1 MQRCDATTLS
11 GRCPFAASSDVVR
24 RSSSVVRSRMTLASI
39 RAFLRSTAPC
49 RLVGKGRLKGFQRQS
64 NGKLI
69 GTKLRG
75 LTKRLTL
82 VYGTKSLPSITRSSN
97 GPRPGRTWSGRGGGR
112 KRGAAVDAQLSAI
125 INGSRAK
132 SKRNLRLTNTTLAAL
147 KEKGLRPVVAQR
159 SVLYDRH
166 GCIATAADF
175 MAMRGDSEL
184 VVVELKC
191 GFVNGRTA
199 TALTNGRKQRMRAPL
214 TRATDCVLHRH
225 MAQLATT
232 HRMFVSER
240 GTMRRLRDEFGVDQV
255 SGVLVYVDD
264 DAVEFVELTDWWKKK
279 GGAILSTVV

>member
-1 MQRCDATTLS
+1 MQR
-11 GRCPFAASSDVVR
+11 RYRVVVSSQHLLP
-24 RSSSVVRSRMTLASI
+24 SSVVRSQMTLASI

-49 RLVGKGRLKGFQRQS
+49 RLVGNGRLKGFQRQC
-64 NGKLI
+64 NGKLV

-75 LTKRLTL
+75 LTKLLTSI
-82 VYGTKSLPSITRSSN
+82 YGTKPLPSITRSSN
-97 GPRPGRTWSGRGGGR
+97 GPRPGRAWSGRGGGR
-112 KRGAAVDAQLSAI
+112 KRGAAVDAQISAI

-147 KEKGLRPVVAQR
+147 KKEALRPVIAQR

-166 GCIATAADF
+166 GCIASAADF
-175 MAMRGDSEL
+175 MAVRGDNEL

-199 TALTNGRKQRMRAPL
+199 AVTTNGRTQHMRAPL

-240 GTMRRLRDEFGVDQV
+240 GTMRRLRDEFGIDQV
-255 SGVLVYVDD
+255 SGMLVYVDD
-264 DAVEFVELTDWWKKK
+264 EAVEFVELTDWWKKK
-279 GGAILSTVV
+279 GSAILSAVV